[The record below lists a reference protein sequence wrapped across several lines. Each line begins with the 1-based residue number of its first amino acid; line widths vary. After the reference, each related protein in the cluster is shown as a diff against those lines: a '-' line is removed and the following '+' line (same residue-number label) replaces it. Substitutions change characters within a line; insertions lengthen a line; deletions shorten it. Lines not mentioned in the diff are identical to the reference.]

1 MANTREQYEYAR
13 ERYAELGVD
22 TDRALE
28 ILERERISFNGWQ
41 MDDVK
46 GFMHRGNAMSGGI
59 LSTGSYPGAA
69 RNGEELRQ
77 DVEKAFS
84 LIPGKHKVSLQATQV
99 DTDEIIDLDE
109 IEPRHYE
116 AYIQWAKEKDIGLDF
131 NPSCYS
137 HPKSEKGFTL
147 SSQDASIREF
157 WIEHCKRSSK
167 VGEYFGDSL
176 GIPCVTNLWVPDG
189 YKDFPVDRYSPRKRL
204 EESLN
209 EVFRDPVDQKKNLD
223 TVESKLFGIGVE
235 AYTVGS
241 HEFYMG
247 YAMKNNRALCIDAGH
262 FHPTEEIANKISSV
276 MCFADE
282 MLLHVTRPMRWD
294 SDHVVSLDD
303 STQEI
308 MKEIVRN
315 DWLGKVHIG
324 TDYFDGSINRVAA
337 CVVGMRNTIKSLLIA
352 LLEPTEKLKSYE
364 REGNYTARLA
374 LLEEMKSMPWQ
385 PVWAYYCE
393 RMNVPSGFEWMDEV
407 IKYEKHVL
415 ETR

>member
-1 MANTREQYEYAR
+1 MDKYREQYEYAR
-13 ERYAELGVD
+13 EKYAGLGVD
-22 TDRALE
+22 TDKALE
-28 ILERERISFNGWQ
+28 ILEKERISFNGWQ

-46 GFMHRGNAMSGGI
+46 GFLHRDNAMSGGI

-84 LIPGKHKVSLQATQV
+84 LIPGKHKISLQATQV
-99 DTDEIIDLDE
+99 DTSETIDLDE
-109 IEPRHYE
+109 IEPKHYE
-116 AYIQWAKEKDIGLDF
+116 AYVQWARELDIGLDF

-147 SSQDASIREF
+147 SSQDTSIREF
-157 WIEHCKRSSK
+157 WIEHCRRSSK
-167 VGEYFGDSL
+167 VGEYFGDTL
-176 GIPCVTNLWVPDG
+176 GIQCVTNLWVPDG
-189 YKDFPVDRYSPRKRL
+189 YKDFPVDRYTPRKRL

-209 EVFRDPVDQKKNLD
+209 EVFRNPVDQSKNLD

-276 MCFADE
+276 MCFSDE

-315 DWLGKVHIG
+315 QWLGKVHLG

-337 CVVGMRNTIKSLLIA
+337 CVIGMRNTIKALLIA
-352 LLEPTEKLKSYE
+352 LLEPTDKLKAYE
-364 REGNYTARLA
+364 QEENYSARLA

-385 PVWAYYCE
+385 AVWEYYCAK
-393 RMNVPSGFEWMDEV
+393 MNVPSGFEWMDEV
-407 IKYEKHVL
+407 VRYERNVL
-415 ETR
+415 DRR